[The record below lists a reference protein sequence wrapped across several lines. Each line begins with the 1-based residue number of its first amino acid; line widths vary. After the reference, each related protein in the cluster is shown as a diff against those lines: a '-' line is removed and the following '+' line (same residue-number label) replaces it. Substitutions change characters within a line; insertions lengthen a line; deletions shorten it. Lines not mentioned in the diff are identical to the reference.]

1 MNFNSIIIE
10 SVYILMELYG
20 YNNSKVEEFARV
32 VRRYDKGTTTRKAI
46 KDKFEKLVK
55 NQTTD
60 KEIIERIK
68 ELIYCYV
75 VTV

>member
-1 MNFNSIIIE
+1 MNFNSVIIE

-20 YNNSKVEEFARV
+20 YNNSKVEEFARI
-32 VRRYDKGTTTRKAI
+32 VRRYDKGTTTKKAI

-60 KEIIERIK
+60 KEVNERIK
-68 ELIYCYV
+68 EIIWCYV
-75 VTV
+75 LLV

>member
-1 MNFNSIIIE
+1 MNFNSVIIE

-20 YNNSKVEEFARV
+20 YNREKVEEFAKV
-32 VRRYDKGTTTRKAI
+32 VKRYDKGTTTRKAI

-60 KEIIERIK
+60 KEMIERIK
-68 ELIYCYV
+68 EIVWCYV

>member
-1 MNFNSIIIE
+1 MNFNSVIIE

-20 YNNSKVEEFARV
+20 YNSEKVEEFAKV
-32 VRRYDKGTTTRKAI
+32 VKRYDKGTTTRKAI

-60 KEIIERIK
+60 KEMIERIK
-68 ELIYCYV
+68 EIIWYYV

>member
-1 MNFNSIIIE
+1 MNFNSVIIE

-60 KEIIERIK
+60 KEMIERIK

>member
-1 MNFNSIIIE
+1 MNFNSVIIE

-20 YNNSKVEEFARV
+20 YNSEKVEEFAKV
-32 VRRYDKGTTTRKAI
+32 VKRYDKGTTTRKAI

-60 KEIIERIK
+60 KEMIERIK
-68 ELIYCYV
+68 EIVWCYV

>member
-20 YNNSKVEEFARV
+20 YNNSKVEEFARI
-32 VRRYDKGTTTRKAI
+32 VRRYDKGTTTKKAI

-60 KEIIERIK
+60 KEMIERIK

>member
-1 MNFNSIIIE
+1 MNFNSVIIE

-20 YNNSKVEEFARV
+20 YNNSKVEEFARI

-60 KEIIERIK
+60 KEMIERIK

>member
-1 MNFNSIIIE
+1 MNFNSVIIE

-20 YNNSKVEEFARV
+20 YNSEKVEEFAKV
-32 VRRYDKGTTTRKAI
+32 VKRYDKGTTTKKAI

-60 KEIIERIK
+60 KEMIERIK

>member
-1 MNFNSIIIE
+1 MNFNSVIVE

-32 VRRYDKGTTTRKAI
+32 VRRYDKGTTTKKAI

-60 KEIIERIK
+60 KEMIERIK

>member
-1 MNFNSIIIE
+1 MNFNNVIVE

-32 VRRYDKGTTTRKAI
+32 IRRYDKGTTTKKAI
-46 KDKFEKLVK
+46 KDKFEKLIK

-60 KEIIERIK
+60 KEMIERIK

>member
-20 YNNSKVEEFARV
+20 YNNSKVEEFARI

-60 KEIIERIK
+60 KEMVERIK

>member
-1 MNFNSIIIE
+1 MNFNSVIIE

-20 YNNSKVEEFARV
+20 YNSEKVEEFAKV
-32 VRRYDKGTTTRKAI
+32 VKRYDKGTTTRKAI

-68 ELIYCYV
+68 EIVWCYV